1 MDHMLRFLLLFLIL
15 GAVVSATG
23 NAAEE
28 SRSNQPTIVTFSE
41 DGVQRVTIVLDSYSY
56 SPDHIVV
63 QAGKPVE
70 LILTS
75 ITTIVPHNFVLKDG
89 AAELSIDRDVSAG
102 KTLTVQFTPVQ
113 KGVFAFFCDKKLLF
127 FASHR
132 EKGMEGK
139 LEVR

>member
-15 GAVVSATG
+15 GAVVSVAV

-28 SRSNQPTIVTFSE
+28 SRSSQPTIVTFGE

-75 ITTIVPHNFVLKDG
+75 ITTIIPHNFVLKDG
-89 AAELSIDRDVSAG
+89 ASELSVERDVSAG
-102 KTLTVQFTPVQ
+102 KTLTVQFAPTQ
-113 KGVFAFFCDKKLLF
+113 RGVFAFYCDKKLLF

>member
-1 MDHMLRFLLLFLIL
+1 ML
-15 GAVVSATG
+15 GAILSAAG
-23 NAAEE
+23 NAEE
-28 SRSNQPTIVTFSE
+28 FRSGQPTIVAFGE

-56 SPDHIVV
+56 SPDDVVV

-75 ITTIVPHNFVLKDG
+75 ITTITPHNFVIKDRD
-89 AAELSIDRDVSAG
+89 ADISIDRDVSAG
-102 KTLTVQFTPVQ
+102 KTLTVQFTPMQ

>member
-1 MDHMLRFLLLFLIL
+1 VPV
-15 GAVVSATG
+15 AG

-28 SRSNQPTIVTFSE
+28 SKNSQPTIVPVGE
-41 DGVQRVTIVLDSYSY
+41 DGMQRVTMVLDSYSY
-56 SPDHIVV
+56 SPDYIVV

-70 LILTS
+70 LILK
-75 ITTIVPHNFVLKDG
+75 NG
-89 AAELSIDRDVSAG
+89 ASELSVERDVSAG
-102 KTLTVQFTPVQ
+102 KTLTVQFTPMQ
-113 KGVFAFFCDKKLLF
+113 RGVFAFYCDKKLLF

>member
-1 MDHMLRFLLLFLIL
+1 MDHMLRFLLLCLIL
-15 GAVVSATG
+15 GAIVPVVAI
-23 NAAEE
+23 AAEE
-28 SRSNQPTIVTFSE
+28 SRGSQPTIVSFGE

-56 SPDHIVV
+56 SPDHIIV

-75 ITTIVPHNFVLKDG
+75 ITTITPHNFVLKDG
-89 AAELSIDRDVSAG
+89 ASELSVERDVSAG
-102 KTLTVQFTPVQ
+102 KTLTVQFTPMQ
-113 KGVFAFFCDKKLLF
+113 RGMFAFYCDKKLLF

-132 EKGMEGK
+132 EKRMEGK